1 MLYFIYMTTYLSN
14 IKDVLAE
21 LSTSPNGLSSAQAAV
36 AIKKWG
42 ANTTPEPK
50 SPSPLAIF
58 LSQFKNPLIYIV
70 LLATIISF
78 TLGHIFDSIFFG
90 VVLLVSGMAGFV
102 EEYRDEKDVDELKKY
117 LRFNT
122 RVIRD
127 GEEKIISA
135 EEVAVGDI
143 IKLQN
148 GDRVPADARLLE
160 QIELAVDESM
170 LTGESLPVNKK
181 IETIKT
187 AAGIGDRT
195 NMI

>member
-1 MLYFIYMTTYLSN
+1 MNYYQISANDAL
-14 IKDVLAE
+14 KE
-21 LSTSPNGLSSAQAAV
+21 LHTGLSGLETKEAIIR
-36 AIKKWG
+36 IKKWG

-50 SPSPLAIF
+50 SLSPLAIF
-58 LSQFKNPLIYIV
+58 VSQFKNPLIYIV
-70 LLATIISF
+70 LVATIVSF
-78 TLGHIFDSIFFG
+78 ALGHIFDSIFIG
-90 VVLLVSGMAGFV
+90 LVLLVNAMAGFV
-102 EEYRDEKDVDELKKY
+102 EEYRAEKAVAELKKY

-122 RVIRD
+122 RVIRN

-181 IETIKT
+181 TEV
-187 AAGIGDRT
+187 
-195 NMI
+195 